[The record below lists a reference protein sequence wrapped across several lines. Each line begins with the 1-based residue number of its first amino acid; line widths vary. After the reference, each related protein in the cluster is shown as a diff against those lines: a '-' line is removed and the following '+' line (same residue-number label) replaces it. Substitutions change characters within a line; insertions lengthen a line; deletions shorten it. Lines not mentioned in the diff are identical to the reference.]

1 MAGPRRRSLTQRG
14 MVFCSGGVTLTIG
27 GLALGYVDIARV
39 GVLLAV
45 LPLLTLLLRRRTPPE
60 LAVTRRVEPGILQ
73 PDERAEVTVT
83 FRNSGRRGSRL
94 YLAEEQVD
102 YVLGDRPRFLLPGL
116 PPGAARQL
124 SYTVRCSVRGLH
136 RVGPVQLREVDPFGL
151 TVAHRS
157 IRSTDEL
164 LVLPR
169 IVPLTSSRPPGA
181 GMGSE
186 GEVPQMVAL
195 HGAED
200 VSIRTY
206 HDGDD
211 LRKVHWPATAHRGE
225 LMVRQEEQPTRR
237 SAVIL
242 LDSRA
247 SAHVGTGLQSS
258 FEWAVSAAASIAVRL
273 GEIAYSIHLASP
285 ATAAA
290 QQVERPVPAAQVVRW
305 LAVADTDTDD
315 AHRVSVALAHD
326 VVRTGAI
333 IVAIV
338 TDLEGD
344 AATIARMRQSG
355 ASGIAM
361 VLDTASFEDRQAA
374 PSRTAESIREELAA
388 AGWRALIVRSDTDIR
403 QAWQTVAARNLTGAG
418 AS

>member
-1 MAGPRRRSLTQRG
+1 MAGPRRRSLTARG
-14 MVFCSGGVTLTIG
+14 MVFCSGGLTLTVG

-45 LPLLTLLLRRRTPPE
+45 MPLLTLLLRRRRPPE
-60 LAVTRRVEPGILQ
+60 LTVTRQVEPAVLD
-73 PDERAEVTVT
+73 PDERAQVTVT

-116 PPGAARQL
+116 APGAARQL
-124 SYTVRCSVRGLH
+124 SYSVRCAVRGRH

-151 TVAHRS
+151 TMADLT

-169 IVPLTSSRPPGA
+169 IVPLNSSRPPGA

-200 VSIRTY
+200 VSIRSY

-247 SAHVGTGLQSS
+247 SAHAGAGLHSS

-273 GEIAYSIHLASP
+273 GELAYSIHLADP

-290 QQVERPVPAAQVVRW
+290 QQVERPVPAAQIVQW
-305 LAVADTDTDD
+305 LAVADLDTDD
-315 AHRVSVALAHD
+315 AHQVTVALAHD
-326 VVRTGAI
+326 LVRTGAI
-333 IVAIV
+333 VVAIV
-338 TDLEGD
+338 TDREGD
-344 AATIARMRQSG
+344 AATIARMRQAG

-361 VLDTASFEDRQAA
+361 VLDTGSFADRRAA
-374 PSRTAESIREELAA
+374 PSEAAGSIREELAT
-388 AGWRALIVRSDTDIR
+388 AGWRALVVRADTDIR
-403 QAWQTVAARNLTGAG
+403 EAWQTVAARNLTGAG